1 MSKTLIFDLETQKL
15 AQEVGGWNNKDQMLI
30 SLGVVYHIEENK
42 YTTYFEKDVDALIK
56 ELQSANLVVG
66 FNIKNFDYAVLQ
78 RYSIFDLQMIPTL
91 DMLETVNKTIGF
103 RLKLDQ
109 LAKGTL
115 GDCKSADG
123 VEAVKFFRE
132 GRWKELEHYCQ
143 KDVEITYKVYD
154 HGRKNGCLFYEDS
167 LKNRRRIEVKWN

>member
-1 MSKTLIFDLETQKL
+1 LETQKL
-15 AQEVGGWNNKDQMLI
+15 AQEVGGWNNKDKMLL
-30 SLGVVYHIEENK
+30 SLGVVYHIEQEK
-42 YTTYFEKDVDALIK
+42 YTTYFEKDADTLIK

-91 DMLETVNKTIGF
+91 DMLETVNKAVGF

-132 GRWKELEHYCQ
+132 GRWKELEYYCQ

-154 HGRKNGCLFYEDS
+154 YGRKNGCLFYEDS
-167 LKNRRRIEVKWN
+167 LKNRRKIEVKWN

>member
-15 AQEVGGWNNKDQMLI
+15 AHEVGGWNNKEKMLL
-30 SLGVVYHIEENK
+30 SLGVLYHVEEDK
-42 YTTYFEKDVDALIK
+42 YTTYFEKDADSLVR
-56 ELQSANLVVG
+56 ELQSATLAVG
-66 FNIKNFDYAVLQ
+66 YNIKGFDYPVLQ
-78 RYSIFDLQMIPTL
+78 RYSVFDLQMIPTL
-91 DMLETVNKTIGF
+91 DMLEVVYKALGF

-123 VEAVKFFRE
+123 LEAVKFFRE
-132 GRWKELEHYCQ
+132 GRFKELEDYCQ

-154 HGRKNGCLFYEDS
+154 YGRKNNCLYFNDS
-167 LKNRRRIEVKWN
+167 LGNKKKIDVNWS